1 MIKLHSVQKKD
12 NVTYCIDSFR
22 LEAKGGETQA
32 CVEGWALFDD
42 DNSILSA
49 KADNDSSKAE
59 LSFVERQDVV
69 DAMGSKADPK
79 KAGFIVKT
87 PFSGDSKKRP
97 LIELSYRSS
106 NGNET
111 VIFKDHFPEGEMETT
126 GDDDIFLALDSAV
139 FEKKVWTVRG
149 WAFAE
154 KKDEKGTFV
163 PVDIKASFKGKPI
176 ESTLSRHMRADV
188 VYPGLSKEYNAGFSL
203 SFEKGKGAE
212 NDIKLSFST
221 AGGTL
226 LYRGITGIHD
236 DKEYEEK
243 RKSEKA
249 TEEEL
254 SRQRQERFSYAPLIS
269 ILVPVYKT
277 DPKKLS
283 MMIDSVLSQ
292 TYKNLELCIADA
304 SCDGDKKRERILKNY
319 SKKDAR
325 VKVKVLSE
333 NLGIAENTNRAMEL
347 SKGEWIALLDH
358 DDVLEPDALY
368 RMVET
373 MQDSDVEMVYT
384 DEDKMD
390 GDRYFEPHYKADFDM
405 DLLYTNNYICH
416 FLAVKR
422 SLISD
427 GESLLDSRYNGAQD
441 YDLVLRCSERAKKV
455 SHIKKVLYHWRAEAG
470 STSVDP
476 SSKTYAFD
484 AGLLAVNDS
493 LKRTGKNAHA
503 EKADIF
509 FTYRVVEGRE

>member
-22 LEAKGGETQA
+22 LEAKGGETQV

-69 DAMGSKADPK
+69 DAMGSEADAK

-87 PFSGDSKKRP
+87 PFSRDSKKRP

-111 VIFKDHFPEGEMETT
+111 VFFKDHFPEGEMETT

-154 KKDEKGTFV
+154 KKDEKGSFV
-163 PVDIKASFKGKPI
+163 PVDIKVSFKGKPI

-212 NDIKLSFST
+212 GDITLSFST

-254 SRQRQERFSYAPLIS
+254 SRQRQARFSYAPLIS

-277 DPKKLS
+277 EPKKLS

-304 SCDGDKKRERILKNY
+304 SCDGDRKRERILKNY

-347 SKGEWIALLDH
+347 SKG
-358 DDVLEPDALY
+358 
-368 RMVET
+368 
-373 MQDSDVEMVYT
+373 
-384 DEDKMD
+384 
-390 GDRYFEPHYKADFDM
+390 
-405 DLLYTNNYICH
+405 
-416 FLAVKR
+416 
-422 SLISD
+422 
-427 GESLLDSRYNGAQD
+427 
-441 YDLVLRCSERAKKV
+441 
-455 SHIKKVLYHWRAEAG
+455 
-470 STSVDP
+470 
-476 SSKTYAFD
+476 
-484 AGLLAVNDS
+484 
-493 LKRTGKNAHA
+493 
-503 EKADIF
+503 
-509 FTYRVVEGRE
+509 